1 MYAIVVSDARSIGKK
16 PALKLAWVTRVN
28 PDGSARLHIAPLN
41 TLDNPKWSKTLRT
54 VRKNQI
60 AQMFG
65 PNVKPSPAEIKAIRA
80 RMKPY
85 QPRVGGFDEMG
96 HKGGV

>member
-1 MYAIVVSDARSIGKK
+1 MYAIIISDARSIGKK
-16 PALKLAWVTRVN
+16 PSLKLGWVTRRQA
-28 PDGSARLHIAPLN
+28 DGSVRAHVAAIS

-54 VRKNQI
+54 VRANQI

-65 PNVKPSPAEIKAIRA
+65 PNVKPTQAEIKAIRS

-96 HKGGV
+96 HRGGV